1 MARALLAKIIVVS
14 SRGLSRLRIW
24 PFIGLCTRA
33 VSNWFAGTDTHLS
46 NLSAEPNF
54 LIFLIF
60 EIFDFPDSPH
70 CATPQKR
77 SSTRATCT
85 QCDCAGRLEDMVQR
99 VYEMTMPPNSR
110 AEVNIGEELEV
121 VRVDPFF
128 VERQRNQYANRSVAF
143 IVLLNGAA
151 AIVLLAILAKPLPST
166 EGVKAIADAMIVF
179 SIGAVLGLTSALIA
193 YLNRTLRLDQPG
205 FMTWRRPLRWL
216 AVAAAVSGAACF
228 LVGMNMARIAVLPE
242 TSTSSRKESLR
253 SRSPVPQGQH
263 TEPNAAEP
271 EPSVPQ
277 TEQEAPKTQ
286 PNEPPNLHH
295 SQ

>member
-1 MARALLAKIIVVS
+1 MRLCGNTGRHGPKGLRNDNAAQQS
-14 SRGLSRLRIW
+14 SRSQHRG
-24 PFIGLCTRA
+24 G
-33 VSNWFAGTDTHLS
+33 AGS
-46 NLSAEPNF
+46 
-54 LIFLIF
+54 
-60 EIFDFPDSPH
+60 
-70 CATPQKR
+70 CQ
-77 SSTRATCT
+77 
-85 QCDCAGRLEDMVQR
+85 G
-99 VYEMTMPPNSR
+99 
-110 AEVNIGEELEV
+110 
-121 VRVDPFF
+121 PFF

-277 TEQEAPKTQ
+277 TEPEAPKTQ
-286 PNEPPNLHH
+286 PNEPPRMQPPPQPVEPQAHRAER
-295 SQ
+295 SQARAKRATNRTGGT